1 MSDTEDLALKAPNR
15 HAKRLEML
23 SRMPKGGRCAEI
35 GVWNGAFSQAIL
47 DVTTPREL
55 ILIDPWDLL
64 GEKPTAE
71 LTHHKHTDS
80 EFMGSMRDRVA
91 ARFKDRPEVVLH
103 QGFSAEVMATL
114 EDDSLDWVY
123 IDGNHLYDFVLADL
137 QVAAC
142 KVRLGGMIAGDDF
155 FWKRNDRFH
164 VREAVFDFLTAAGQ
178 PRKVDRIGQQF
189 MLPVT
194 EAMKAYGRALGSA
207 A

>member
-1 MSDTEDLALKAPNR
+1 MPETEDLAVKAPNR

-23 SRMPKGGRCAEI
+23 GRMPKGGRCAEI

-47 DVTTPREL
+47 EVTQPREL

-64 GEKPTAE
+64 TDKPGAE

-91 ARFKDRPEVVLH
+91 ARFADRPEVVLR

-114 EDDSLDWVY
+114 DDDSLDWVY

-137 QVAAC
+137 KIAAR

-155 FWKRNDRFH
+155 FWKRNERFH
-164 VREAVFDFLTAAGQ
+164 VREAVFDFLAAAGQ
-178 PRKVDRIGQQF
+178 PRKADRIGQQF

-194 EAMKAYGRALGSA
+194 EAIKAYGARLA
-207 A
+207 ATG